1 MSIAAKQ
8 GSGFGPVYFT
18 RHTVLAPDTAPTIPS
33 VAPSRLNRIRLPRGL
48 RVVLE
53 RPALLL
59 AFLFVTLLLVAAVA
73 PRLLVSGDPLEAN
86 SRHAFEAPSWKHV
99 LGTDENGRDVLT
111 RLVFGVRAS
120 LSMGVAATGLGLSL
134 GVALGLAAGLG
145 HRVVEEALM
154 RFVDILLAFPDIL
167 TALLIIALFG
177 AGTQNAILAVGIAAV
192 PRYARL
198 LRAQIRSVRHAP
210 YVEAATALGL
220 SRTAVVWRHVLPNA
234 IKPVLILAVIGIG
247 WTIAAGA
254 SLSFLG
260 LGAPPPAPEWGAMLA
275 GARNF
280 LANGWWLTAAPA
292 FAITF
297 TVLSVTAIGRA
308 LLRGREGKTL
318 S

>member
-1 MSIAAKQ
+1 MSIVTKQ
-8 GSGFGPVYFT
+8 HSAFGPAYFA
-18 RHTVLAPDTAPTIPS
+18 RHTVLAPDAALVVPS
-33 VAPSRLNRIRLPRGL
+33 EAPSRPNLIRLPRAVRAL
-48 RVVLE
+48 FE
-53 RPALLL
+53 RPMLLL
-59 AFLFVTLLLVAAVA
+59 AVCFVALLLVAAIA
-73 PRLLVSGDPLEAN
+73 PGLLVSGDPLDAN
-86 SRHAFEAPSWKHV
+86 ARNAFEAPSRNHV
-99 LGTDENGRDVLT
+99 LGTDENGRDILT
-111 RLVFGVRAS
+111 RLVYGVRPS
-120 LSMGVAATGLGLSL
+120 LTMGVAATGLGLSL

-145 HRVVEEALM
+145 HRFVDEALM
-154 RFVDILLAFPDIL
+154 RFVDVLLAFPDIL
-167 TALLIIALFG
+167 TALIIIALFG
-177 AGTQNAILAVGIAAV
+177 RGIQNAILAVGISAV

-198 LRAQIRSVRHAP
+198 LRAQIRAVRLTA

-220 SRTAVVWRHVLPNA
+220 SRTSVVWRHILPNA

-275 GARNF
+275 SARNF
-280 LANGWWLTAAPA
+280 LSNGWWLTAAPA

-308 LLRGREGKTL
+308 LLRRSEGKTL